1 MHFQRLNVKQF
12 GSCSLREAQNFMDF
26 TSRDCPCHGLMDRRK
41 ISSQLLQRE
50 GISNQSEVYS
60 EHSLQQR
67 PTSQVKI
74 FLLLFQ
80 ELPHSKLFL
89 SHIRGKTENNLC
101 QWRNACKDHS
111 LETGW
116 LNVSD
121 LIMKLQNVSSP
132 TPYHLSQRAV
142 AKQ

>member
-26 TSRDCPCHGLMDRRK
+26 TSRDCPWHGLMDLRK
-41 ISSQLLQRE
+41 ISQLLQRE

-89 SHIRGKTENNLC
+89 SPIRGKTENNLC
-101 QWRNACKDHS
+101 QWRNTCKDHS

-121 LIMKLQNVSSP
+121 LIMKLQNVLSP